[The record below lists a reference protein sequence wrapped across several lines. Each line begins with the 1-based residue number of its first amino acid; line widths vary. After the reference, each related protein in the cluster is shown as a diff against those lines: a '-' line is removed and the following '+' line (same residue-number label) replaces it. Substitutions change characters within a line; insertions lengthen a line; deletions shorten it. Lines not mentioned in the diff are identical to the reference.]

1 MNHPGRRRVTWDA
14 MRGTTVALALAL
26 TLFGLIPG
34 APAAASTAD
43 LVQQLDQLVRAFPG
57 GAGLW
62 IGDARTSKPIYSHDA
77 NEPIITASLYKLALL
92 AEAERR
98 VEAGQLRYGDIITIA
113 DEDITEDGSFE
124 VAGTEL
130 TLDEALEVMITI
142 SDNGAALALWHML
155 GAANVNATMR
165 AAGVNDF
172 HVFVEWGVD
181 DNVATPAAIGTLLT
195 LLAKRELI
203 SAAASD
209 RMVARLARQ
218 QIRDR
223 LPAAL
228 PEGVVVAHKT
238 GNLPGLTHDAGII
251 FTPSGPRVV
260 VAMTWDA
267 FDADAYAFI
276 ANVAATVYSTLLE
289 PPANA
294 RYDVPRTVV
303 SVDAG
308 SSPRITIPI
317 TNVGSESWSG
327 GAPRLIWEMRDGK
340 DAVVAASPTPLALPD
355 LVVGRGAN
363 VGVVLTVPQAPGE
376 YKVTLGL
383 VDANGNALAKLG
395 AATGSFQIRAHRPYL
410 VSAATE
416 LPTVLHRGEASL
428 LVTRYTALRTIDE
441 AERELT
447 IVWRLIDKTTR
458 RVVTS
463 GSVPLGTLRPG
474 AAGSF
479 FAPFVAPAVL
489 GTYRLAYDVREKNVA
504 VSETFTIG
512 VTIVGPRT
520 YPDDDGGR
528 TPPVII
534 PRTSPAP
541 TRMRFPSPTPGVVPV
556 PQLPALPAP
565 RGRVNPTAPAP

>member
-1 MNHPGRRRVTWDA
+1 
-14 MRGTTVALALAL
+14 MRGSAVVLAAALALA
-26 TLFGLIPG
+26 GLIPG
-34 APAAASTAD
+34 APASAGTAD
-43 LVQQLDQLVRAFPG
+43 LVQQLDQLVSAFPG

-62 IGDARTSKPIYSHDA
+62 IGDARTSKPLYSHDA
-77 NEPIITASLYKLALL
+77 NEPIVTASLYKLALL

-98 VEAGQLRYGDIITIA
+98 VEAGELRYGDIITIEA
-113 DEDITEDGSFE
+113 EDITEDGSFE

-155 GAANVNATMR
+155 GAENVNATLR
-165 AAGVNDF
+165 AVGVNDF
-172 HVFVEWGVD
+172 HVFVAWGVD

-218 QIRDR
+218 QINDR

-251 FTPSGPRVV
+251 FTPFGPRVV

-276 ANVAATVYSTLLE
+276 ANVASTVYSTLLE

-294 RYDVPRTVV
+294 RYEVPRTVV
-303 SVDAG
+303 SADTG

-317 TNVGSESWSG
+317 TNVGSEPWG
-327 GAPRLIWEMRDGK
+327 TAAPRLMWEMRDSK
-340 DAVVAASPTPLALPD
+340 DAVVATSPTPIALPG
-355 LVVGRGAN
+355 LAVGRSAN
-363 VGVVLTVPQAPGE
+363 IGVVLAVPQTPGE

-383 VDANGNALAKLG
+383 VDVNGNALAKLG
-395 AATGSFQIRAHRPYL
+395 AATASFQIRAHRPYL
-410 VSAATE
+410 VNAVSE
-416 LPTVLHRGEASL
+416 LPIVLHRGEASL
-428 LVTRYTALRTIDE
+428 LVTKYTALPTVDE
-441 AERELT
+441 GEHELT
-447 IVWRLIDKTTR
+447 ISWRLIDTTTR
-458 RVVTS
+458 RAVTS
-463 GSVPLGTLRPG
+463 GAVPLGTLRPG
-474 AAGSF
+474 ATGSF
-479 FAPFVAPAVL
+479 FAPFVAPALL
-489 GTYRLAYDVREKNVA
+489 GTYRLSYDVREAGVA
-504 VSETFTIG
+504 VSETFTKT

-528 TPPVII
+528 TPPVIT

>member
-1 MNHPGRRRVTWDA
+1 
-14 MRGTTVALALAL
+14 MRGTAAALAL
-26 TLFGLIPG
+26 TLILFGLIPG

-43 LVQQLDQLVRAFPG
+43 LVHQLDQLVSAFPG

-92 AEAERR
+92 TEAERR
-98 VEAGQLRYGDIITIA
+98 VEAGQLRYGDIITIEA
-113 DEDITEDGSFE
+113 EDITEDGSFE

-142 SDNGAALALWHML
+142 SDNGSALALWHML
-155 GAANVNATMR
+155 GAENINATMR
-165 AAGVNDF
+165 AVGVNDF

-276 ANVAATVYSTLLE
+276 ANVAATVYGTLLE

-294 RYDVPRTVV
+294 RYEVPRTVV
-303 SVDAG
+303 SVDTG

-317 TNVGSESWSG
+317 TNVGSESWNSR
-327 GAPRLIWEMRDGK
+327 APRLIWEMHDSR
-340 DAVVAASPTPLALPD
+340 DAVVATSPTPVALPGIA
-355 LVVGRGAN
+355 VGRSAN

-383 VDANGNALAKLG
+383 VDADGNALAKLG

-428 LVTRYTALRTIDE
+428 LVTKYLALPTVGD
-441 AERELT
+441 AEHALT
-447 IVWRLIDKTTR
+447 LSWRLIDTKTSRSVAQGT
-458 RVVTS
+458 
-463 GSVPLGTLRPG
+463 VPLGALRPG

-489 GTYRLAYDVREKNVA
+489 GTYRLAYDVRAKNVA
-504 VSETFTIG
+504 VSETFTMT
-512 VTIVGPRT
+512 VTIAGPRT

-528 TPPVII
+528 TPPVIT

>member
-1 MNHPGRRRVTWDA
+1 
-14 MRGTTVALALAL
+14 MRPSAVVLAVVL
-26 TLFGLIPG
+26 TLMGLPG
-34 APAAASTAD
+34 APAAASTAE

-62 IGDARTSKPIYSHDA
+62 IGDAKTSKPIYSHDA
-77 NEPIITASLYKLALL
+77 DEPIVTASLYKLALL

-98 VEAGQLRYGDIITIA
+98 VEAGELRYGDIITIEA
-113 DEDITEDGSFE
+113 EDITEDGSFE
-124 VAGTEL
+124 VAGTKL

-155 GAANVNATMR
+155 GAENVNATLR

-172 HVFVEWGVD
+172 RVFVNWGVD

-203 SAAASD
+203 SASASD
-209 RMVARLARQ
+209 RMVARLSRQ
-218 QIRDR
+218 QINDR

-303 SVDAG
+303 SADVG
-308 SSPRITIPI
+308 SSPRIIVPI
-317 TNVGSESWSG
+317 TNAGNESWGSG
-327 GAPRLIWEMRDGK
+327 GPRLIWEMRDGK
-340 DAVVAASPTPLALPD
+340 DVVVATSPTPIALPS
-355 LVVGRGAN
+355 LAVGRSAN
-363 VGVVLTVPQAPGE
+363 VGVVLAVPQTPGE
-376 YKVTLGL
+376 YKVTLSL

-395 AATGSFQIRAHRPYL
+395 AATGSFQVRAHRPYL

-416 LPTVLHRGEASL
+416 LSTVLHRGEASL
-428 LVTRYTALRTIDE
+428 LVTRYTALPTVDE
-441 AERELT
+441 TEHPLMLA
-447 IVWRLIDKTTR
+447 WRLVDTKTR
-458 RVVTS
+458 RSVTS
-463 GSVPLGTLRPG
+463 GTVPLGTLRPG
-474 AAGSF
+474 ATGSF
-479 FAPFVAPAVL
+479 FVPFVAPALL
-489 GTYRLAYDVREKNVA
+489 GTYRLSFDVREGDVA
-504 VSETFTIG
+504 VSETFTKN

-520 YPDDDGGR
+520 YPDDEGGR
-528 TPPVII
+528 TPPVVT
-534 PRTSPAP
+534 PRVAPSPTP
-541 TRMRFPSPTPGVVPV
+541 RMRFPSPSVGVVPN

>member
-1 MNHPGRRRVTWDA
+1 MKGSAVI
-14 MRGTTVALALAL
+14 LAVSLVL
-26 TLFGLIPG
+26 VGFIRG
-34 APAAASTAD
+34 APAAASTAE
-43 LVQQLDQLVRAFPG
+43 LVQQLDQLVTAFPG

-62 IGDARTSKPIYSHDA
+62 IGDARTNKPLYSHDA
-77 NEPIITASLYKLALL
+77 DEPIITASLYKLGLL

-98 VEAGQLRYGDIITIA
+98 VEAGELHYSDIITIHA
-113 DEDITEDGSFE
+113 EDITEDGSFE

-155 GAANVNATMR
+155 GAENVNATLR
-165 AAGVNDF
+165 AAGINDF
-172 HVFVEWGVD
+172 HVFVNWGVD

-203 SAAASD
+203 SASASD

-218 QIRDR
+218 QINDR

-267 FDADAYAFI
+267 FDSDAYAFI
-276 ANVAATVYSTLLE
+276 ANVASTVYSTLLE

-303 SVDAG
+303 SADIG

-317 TNVGSESWSG
+317 TNVGSESWSIAG
-327 GAPRLIWEMRDGK
+327 PRLVWEMRDSK
-340 DAVVAASPTPLALPD
+340 DAVVATSPAPVGLPGLAP
-355 LVVGRGAN
+355 GRSAN
-363 VGVVLTVPQAPGE
+363 VGVVLAVPQTPGE

-395 AATGSFQIRAHRPYL
+395 AATGSFQVRAHRPYL
-410 VSAATE
+410 VSATTD

-428 LVTRYTALRTIDE
+428 LVTKYTALPTVDE
-441 AERELT
+441 AEHELT
-447 IVWRLIDKTTR
+447 IAWRLIDTTTR
-458 RVVTS
+458 RAVTS
-463 GSVPLGTLRPG
+463 GSVLLGTLRPG
-474 AAGSF
+474 ATGSF
-479 FAPFVAPAVL
+479 FAPFVAPALL
-489 GTYRLAYDVREKNVA
+489 GTYRLSYDVREGSVA
-504 VSETFTIG
+504 VSETFTKT

-528 TPPVII
+528 TPPRVS
-534 PRTSPAP
+534 PRI
-541 TRMRFPSPTPGVVPV
+541 RFPSPTIGVVPN

>member
-1 MNHPGRRRVTWDA
+1 
-14 MRGTTVALALAL
+14 MRGSALVLAVSLALV
-26 TLFGLIPG
+26 GLNPG
-34 APAAASTAD
+34 APAAASTAE
-43 LVQQLDQLVRAFPG
+43 LVQQLDQLVGAFPG

-62 IGDARTSKPIYSHDA
+62 IGDAKTNKPLYGHDA
-77 NEPIITASLYKLALL
+77 DEPIITASLYKLGLL

-98 VEAGQLRYGDIITIA
+98 VEAGELRYGDIITIDA
-113 DEDITEDGSFE
+113 EDITEDGSFE

-155 GAANVNATMR
+155 GADNVNATLR
-165 AAGVNDF
+165 AAGINDF
-172 HVFVEWGVD
+172 HVFEDWGVD

-203 SAAASD
+203 SASASD
-209 RMVARLARQ
+209 RMVARLSRQ
-218 QIRDR
+218 QINDR

-267 FDADAYAFI
+267 FDSDAYAFI
-276 ANVAATVYSTLLE
+276 ANVASTVYSTLLE

-294 RYDVPRTVV
+294 RYEVPRSVV
-303 SVDAG
+303 SADIG
-308 SSPRITIPI
+308 SSPRITVPI
-317 TNVGSESWSG
+317 TNVGSDSWSVSG
-327 GAPRLIWEMRDGK
+327 PRLIWEMRDSK
-340 DAVVAASPTPLALPD
+340 DAIVAASASPVGLPG
-355 LVVGRGAN
+355 LRPGRSAN
-363 VGVVLTVPQAPGE
+363 VDVVLAVPQTPGE

-383 VDANGNALAKLG
+383 VDVNGNALARLG
-395 AATGSFQIRAHRPYL
+395 AATGSFQVRAHRPYL
-410 VSAATE
+410 VSAATD

-428 LVTRYTALRTIDE
+428 LVTKYTALPTIDE
-441 AERELT
+441 AEHELT
-447 IVWRLIDKTTR
+447 IAWRLIDTTTR
-458 RVVTS
+458 RAVTS

-474 AAGSF
+474 ATGSF
-479 FAPFVAPAVL
+479 FAPFVAPALL
-489 GTYRLAYDVREKNVA
+489 GTYRLAYDVREGNVA
-504 VSETFTIG
+504 VSETFTKR

-520 YPDDDGGR
+520 FPDDDGGR
-528 TPPVII
+528 TPPAIT
-534 PRTSPAP
+534 PRVAPSP
-541 TRMRFPSPTPGVVPV
+541 RIRFPSPTAGVVPN

>member
-1 MNHPGRRRVTWDA
+1 
-14 MRGTTVALALAL
+14 MRGSAVVLAVAL
-26 TLFGLIPG
+26 TLMGLPG
-34 APAAASTAD
+34 APAAGSTAE
-43 LVQQLDQLVRAFPG
+43 LVQQLDQLVGAFPG

-62 IGDARTSKPIYSHDA
+62 IGDAKTNKPLYSHDA
-77 NEPIITASLYKLALL
+77 DEPIITASLYKLGLL

-98 VEAGQLRYGDIITIA
+98 VEAGELRYSDIITIDA
-113 DEDITEDGSFE
+113 EDITEDGSFE

-130 TLDEALEVMITI
+130 TLDEALELMVTI

-155 GAANVNATMR
+155 GAENVNATLR
-165 AAGVNDF
+165 SAGVNGF
-172 HVFVEWGVD
+172 HVFVNWGLD
-181 DNVATPAAIGTLLT
+181 DNIATPAAIGTLLT
-195 LLAKRELI
+195 LLAKRQLI
-203 SAAASD
+203 SASASD
-209 RMVARLARQ
+209 RMVARLSRQ
-218 QIRDR
+218 QINDR

-276 ANVAATVYSTLLE
+276 ANVASTVYSTLLE

-294 RYDVPRTVV
+294 RYEVPRSVV
-303 SVDAG
+303 SVDIG

-317 TNVGSESWSG
+317 TNAGSEPWSSAG
-327 GAPRLIWEMRDGK
+327 PRLTWEMRDSK
-340 DAVVAASPTPLALPD
+340 DAVVATSPVPLGLPG
-355 LVVGRGAN
+355 LVPGRSAD
-363 VGVVLTVPQAPGE
+363 VGVVLAVPQTPGE

-395 AATGSFQIRAHRPYL
+395 AATGSFQVRAHRPYL
-410 VSAATE
+410 VSAATD

-428 LVTRYTALRTIDE
+428 LVTKYTALPTVDE
-441 AERELT
+441 EEHELT
-447 IVWRLIDKTTR
+447 IAWRLIDTTTR
-458 RVVTS
+458 RAVTT
-463 GSVPLGTLRPG
+463 GSIPLGTLRPG
-474 AAGSF
+474 AAGTF
-479 FAPFVAPAVL
+479 FAPFVAPALL
-489 GTYRLAYDVREKNVA
+489 GTYRLSYDVRDGNVA
-504 VSETFTIG
+504 VSETFTKT

-520 YPDDDGGR
+520 YPDDEGGR
-528 TPPVII
+528 TPPAIT
-534 PRTSPAP
+534 PRSSPSP
-541 TRMRFPSPTPGVVPV
+541 RMRFPSPTVGVVPN

>member
-1 MNHPGRRRVTWDA
+1 MGA
-14 MRGTTVALALAL
+14 MRGSAVVLAVAL
-26 TLFGLIPG
+26 TVMGLPG
-34 APAAASTAD
+34 APAAASTAE
-43 LVQQLDQLVRAFPG
+43 LVQQLDQLVSAFPG

-62 IGDARTSKPIYSHDA
+62 IGDAKTNKPLDSHDA
-77 NEPIITASLYKLALL
+77 DEPIITASLYKLGLL

-98 VEAGQLRYGDIITIA
+98 VEAGELRYGDIITIDA
-113 DEDITEDGSFE
+113 EDITEDGSFE

-155 GAANVNATMR
+155 GAENVNATLR
-165 AAGVNDF
+165 AAGVNAF
-172 HVFVEWGVD
+172 HVFVNWGVD

-203 SAAASD
+203 SASASD
-209 RMVARLARQ
+209 RMVARLSRQ
-218 QIRDR
+218 QINDR

-276 ANVAATVYSTLLE
+276 ANVASTVYSTLLE

-294 RYDVPRTVV
+294 RYEVPRAVV
-303 SVDAG
+303 SADIG
-308 SSPRITIPI
+308 SSPNITIPI
-317 TNVGSESWSG
+317 TNVGSDSWSNED
-327 GAPRLIWEMRDGK
+327 PRLVWEMRDSK
-340 DAVVAASPTPLALPD
+340 DVVVATSPMAIALPG
-355 LVVGRGAN
+355 LAPGRVAN
-363 VGVVLTVPQAPGE
+363 VGVVLVVPQMPGE

-395 AATGSFQIRAHRPYL
+395 AATGSFQVRAHRPYL

-416 LPTVLHRGEASL
+416 LPTILHRGEASL
-428 LVTRYTALRTIDE
+428 LVTKYTALPTVDE
-441 AERELT
+441 GEHELT
-447 IVWRLIDKTTR
+447 IAWRLIDTTTR
-458 RVVTS
+458 RAVTS

-474 AAGSF
+474 ATGSF
-479 FAPFVAPAVL
+479 FAPLVAPAML
-489 GTYRLAYDVREKNVA
+489 GTYRLAYDVREGNVA
-504 VSETFTIG
+504 VSETFTKM

-520 YPDDDGGR
+520 FPDDNGGR
-528 TPPVII
+528 TPPAIT
-534 PRTSPAP
+534 PRVTPAP
-541 TRMRFPSPTPGVVPV
+541 RMRFPSPTVGVVPN
-556 PQLPALPAP
+556 PQLPVLPAP

>member
-1 MNHPGRRRVTWDA
+1 VRYLSA
-14 MRGTTVALALAL
+14 MRRSAVVLAVALALV
-26 TLFGLIPG
+26 GLIPG

-43 LVQQLDQLVRAFPG
+43 LVLQLDQLVSAFPG

-62 IGDARTSKPIYSHDA
+62 IGDAKTSKPLYSHDA
-77 NEPIITASLYKLALL
+77 DEPVITASLYKLALL

-98 VEAGQLRYGDIITIA
+98 VEAGELHYSDIITIEA
-113 DEDITEDGSFE
+113 EDITEDGSFE
-124 VAGTEL
+124 VAGTQL

-155 GAANVNATMR
+155 GAENVNAMLR

-172 HVFVEWGVD
+172 SVFVNWGVD
-181 DNVATPAAIGTLLT
+181 DNVATPAAIGTLFT
-195 LLAKRELI
+195 LLAKRELV
-203 SAAASD
+203 SASASD

-218 QIRDR
+218 QINDR

-276 ANVAATVYSTLLE
+276 AQVASTVYSTLLE

-294 RYDVPRTVV
+294 RYEVPRSAV
-303 SVDAG
+303 SADIG
-308 SSPRITIPI
+308 SSPRITVPI
-317 TNVGSESWSG
+317 TNVGSEPWGSG
-327 GAPRLIWEMRDGK
+327 SPSLIWEMRDSK
-340 DAVVAASPTPLALPD
+340 DVVVATSPAPLALPG
-355 LVVGRGAN
+355 LAPGRSAN
-363 VGVVLTVPQAPGE
+363 VGVVLAVPQTPGE

-383 VDANGNALAKLG
+383 VDSNGNALVKLG
-395 AATGSFQIRAHRPYL
+395 AATGSFQVRAHRPYL
-410 VSAATE
+410 LRAATD

-428 LVTRYTALRTIDE
+428 LVTKYTALPTVDE
-441 AERELT
+441 AEHELT
-447 IVWRLIDKTTR
+447 IAWRLIDTTTR
-458 RVVTS
+458 RAVTS

-479 FAPFVAPAVL
+479 FAPFVAPAML
-489 GTYRLAYDVREKNVA
+489 GTYRLSYDLREGNVA
-504 VSETFTIG
+504 VSETFTKT

-520 YPDDDGGR
+520 FPDDEGGR
-528 TPPVII
+528 TPPALA
-534 PRTSPAP
+534 PRVSPP
-541 TRMRFPSPTPGVVPV
+541 PRMRFPSPTAGVVPN
-556 PQLPALPAP
+556 PQLPVLPAP
-565 RGRVNPTAPAP
+565 RGRVSPTAPAP

>member
-1 MNHPGRRRVTWDA
+1 MKGSAVI
-14 MRGTTVALALAL
+14 LAVSLVL
-26 TLFGLIPG
+26 VGLIRG
-34 APAAASTAD
+34 APAAASTAE
-43 LVQQLDQLVRAFPG
+43 LVQQLDQLVTAFPG

-62 IGDARTSKPIYSHDA
+62 IGDARTNKPLYSHDA
-77 NEPIITASLYKLALL
+77 DEPIITASLYKLGLL

-98 VEAGQLRYGDIITIA
+98 VEAGELHYSDIITIHA
-113 DEDITEDGSFE
+113 EDITEDGSFE

-155 GAANVNATMR
+155 GAENVNATLR
-165 AAGVNDF
+165 AAGINDF
-172 HVFVEWGVD
+172 HVFVNWGVD

-203 SAAASD
+203 SASASD

-218 QIRDR
+218 QINDR

-267 FDADAYAFI
+267 FDSDAYAFI
-276 ANVAATVYSTLLE
+276 ANVASTVYSTLLE

-303 SVDAG
+303 SADIG

-317 TNVGSESWSG
+317 TNVGSESWSIAG
-327 GAPRLIWEMRDGK
+327 PRLVWEMRDSK
-340 DAVVAASPTPLALPD
+340 DAVVATSPAPVGLPGLAP
-355 LVVGRGAN
+355 GRSAN
-363 VGVVLTVPQAPGE
+363 VGVVLAVPQTPGE

-395 AATGSFQIRAHRPYL
+395 AATGSFQVRAHRPYL
-410 VSAATE
+410 VSATTD

-428 LVTRYTALRTIDE
+428 LVTKYTALPTVDE
-441 AERELT
+441 AEHELT
-447 IVWRLIDKTTR
+447 IAWRLIDTTTR
-458 RVVTS
+458 RAVTS
-463 GSVPLGTLRPG
+463 GSVLLGTLRPG
-474 AAGSF
+474 ATGSF
-479 FAPFVAPAVL
+479 FAPFVAPALL
-489 GTYRLAYDVREKNVA
+489 GTYRLSYDVREGSVA
-504 VSETFTIG
+504 VSETFTKT

-528 TPPVII
+528 TPPRVS
-534 PRTSPAP
+534 PRI
-541 TRMRFPSPTPGVVPV
+541 RFPSPTIGVVPN